1 MPIAKK
7 SKQHEML
14 EEIRHISS
22 QLNHVEEIDF
32 KILNHISG
40 RLQDMEKNRREDHL
54 LLLKIAGNFED
65 ILKNTDEMKLVRK
78 LILWIAGLATGVAT
92 YLSLK
97 N

>member
-1 MPIAKK
+1 
-7 SKQHEML
+7 
-14 EEIRHISS
+14 
-22 QLNHVEEIDF
+22 
-32 KILNHISG
+32 
-40 RLQDMEKNRREDHL
+40 MEKNRREDHL

>member
-1 MPIAKK
+1 MPTVKK

-22 QLNHVEEIDF
+22 QLNHLEEIDF

-65 ILKNTDEMKLVRK
+65 ILKNINELRLVKKLVM
-78 LILWIAGLATGVAT
+78 WIAGLTVV
-92 YLSLK
+92 LIVSLILK
-97 N
+97 

>member
-1 MPIAKK
+1 MPTVKK

-40 RLQDMEKNRREDHL
+40 RIADMEKNRREDHL
-54 LLLKIAGNFED
+54 LLLKIAGQFED
-65 ILKNTDEMKLVRK
+65 ILKNINELGSVKK
-78 LILWIAGLATGVAT
+78 LIIWVGVPIVILVAI
-92 YLSLK
+92 LILK
-97 N
+97 

>member
-1 MPIAKK
+1 MPTVKK
-7 SKQHEML
+7 PSKQHEML

-22 QLNHVEEIDF
+22 QLNHLEEIDF

-65 ILKNTDEMKLVRK
+65 ILKNINELRLVKKLVM
-78 LILWIAGLATGVAT
+78 WIAGLTVV
-92 YLSLK
+92 LIVSLILK
-97 N
+97 

>member
-22 QLNHVEEIDF
+22 QLNHLEEIDF

-65 ILKNTDEMKLVRK
+65 ILKNINELRLVKKLVM
-78 LILWIAGLATGVAT
+78 WIAGLTVV
-92 YLSLK
+92 LIVSLILK
-97 N
+97 